1 MAAMIAIAGM
11 LVVVASELSRV
22 FASVHAPGG
31 ESASV
36 EATPAAELLT
46 RQFVNDHWG
55 LINILRA
62 ADRRIGQRQLPALRR
77 KTHNIAALKVLDA
90 RQKPAIPTGITPQ
103 QACAARPS
111 RPPTSLPDA

>member
-36 EATPAAELLT
+36 EATPAAELLHRPT
-46 RQFVNDHWG
+46 RCVAERGRPGKQERRFWG
-55 LINILRA
+55 CL
-62 ADRRIGQRQLPALRR
+62 
-77 KTHNIAALKVLDA
+77 IAA
-90 RQKPAIPTGITPQ
+90 R
-103 QACAARPS
+103 
-111 RPPTSLPDA
+111 